1 MNLLELVMIV
11 KNSGDVL
18 RDCLRLNK
26 KFIDHWTILDT
37 GSSDNTKNIIK
48 EELKDLPGTLY
59 EEDFVDF
66 STTRNRSLE
75 LSSKKCK
82 YTIILDDSY
91 VLYGGDILRKIL
103 SAGDVDCYK
112 IKIGHYQNGFLQNEY
127 YSKRIFKTSEMYR
140 YRYRVH
146 EDLVVPEN
154 KITKEITTEDIFIN
168 DIVSLDHQNRSFSRY
183 KKDIYYLSLDY
194 QDNKF
199 DPKTIYYLARTYYNI
214 NKKQESLKF
223 YLELED
229 LCDFSIRKINKTNKY
244 KDAISVFTEYK
255 FASTYEGC
263 CLLYAI
269 DGDNEKFEKKLKLLV
284 RNYKDRAEPLY
295 KIALNYK
302 YQNKIKEADEILNEL
317 IKFKKPRVSFTF
329 IENDLYE
336 YNIPYLYIEIKLIQ
350 NQVDKAVEV
359 LKKLLNFYPLDQQ
372 LLNIKYAVT
381 DMNISSTKLSNERT
395 IVIHT
400 GNFLACWN
408 PKNDDRISG
417 SEYMAMN
424 MAKEFYNLGY
434 RVFVIGKFENDIN
447 NFQGIYDNVE
457 YIDNKYF
464 SEFALKYVIDYLIV
478 SRYTCNLLY
487 YDNIKNVYL
496 WVHDV
501 LPIMNSTST
510 SKNFQTHLTKFKK
523 IITVSEWQK
532 NNIKKEFG
540 LPQEMFYSSRNAIY
554 PDRFLNKNIEKTP
567 YRFIYSSCPTR
578 GLNYLIDIIPQ
589 VKEKYPETTLQLF
602 VNKNLID
609 YDTLIKIEK
618 LDYVILN
625 KRVSQAE
632 LAIEFLKSDVWLYP
646 TDFEETFCIT
656 ALEAMMAKCLVV
668 TVDFAG
674 LSETVKGRGIVC
686 KHPIDKNIDDLV
698 KKLFFVLE
706 KPYLKEHFIEKS
718 YEWALQQT
726 YQSLAT
732 DWVKNLF

>member
-1 MNLLELVMIV
+1 MKLLELVMIV
-11 KNSGDVL
+11 KNSGELL

-48 EELKDLPGTLY
+48 EELADIPGNLY

-91 VLYGGDILRKIL
+91 VLYGGNNLRKL
-103 SAGDVDCYK
+103 LKMSDVDCYK

-127 YSKRIFKTSEMYR
+127 YSKRIFKTSEGYR

-154 KITKEITTEDIFIN
+154 KIVKEIINDDIFVN

-194 QDNKF
+194 KDNKF

-214 NKKQESLKF
+214 NKKKESLKF

-229 LCDFSIRKINKTNKY
+229 LCDFSIRKINKTKEY
-244 KDAISVFTEYK
+244 KDALNVFIEYK
-255 FASTYEGC
+255 FAAAYEGC

-269 DGDNEKFEKKLKLLV
+269 DGDSEKFEKKLKLLV
-284 RNYKDRAEPLY
+284 QKYKDRAEPLY

-302 YQNKIKEADEILNEL
+302 YQNKIKDADDILNK
-317 IKFKKPRVSFTF
+317 IINFRKPRVSFTF

-336 YNIPYLYIEIKLIQ
+336 FNIPYLYIEIKLLK
-350 NQVDKAVEV
+350 NEVYLAVEV
-359 LKKLLNFYPLDQQ
+359 LKKLLNIYPLDQQ
-372 LLNIKYAVT
+372 LLNIKYGLT
-381 DMNISSTKLSNERT
+381 DMNISSTRLSTNNKT
-395 IVIHT
+395 LVIHT
-400 GNFLACWN
+400 GNFLTSWN
-408 PKNDDRISG
+408 PKNDERISG

-424 MAKEFYNLGY
+424 MAKEFTNIGY
-434 RVFVIGKFENDIN
+434 RVFIFGTFENDIN
-447 NFQGIYDNVE
+447 NFQGVYNNIE
-457 YIDNKYF
+457 YIDIKYF

-478 SRYTCNLLY
+478 SRYVCNLLY

-496 WVHDV
+496 WVHDT
-501 LPIMNSTST
+501 LPIMNTSN

-532 NNIKKEFG
+532 NNIKKQFG
-540 LPQEMFYSSRNAIY
+540 LPDEMFYSSRNAIY
-554 PDRFLNKNIEKTP
+554 PDRFLDKNIEKIP

-578 GLNYLIDIIPQ
+578 GLNYLIDIIPR

-618 LDYVILN
+618 LDYVFLN
-625 KRVSQAE
+625 KRVSQAD
-632 LAIEFLKSDVWLYP
+632 LAIEFLKSDIWLYP

-668 TVDFAG
+668 TVEFAG
-674 LSETVKGRGIVC
+674 LSETIKGRGIVC
-686 KHPIDKNIDDLV
+686 KHPIEDNIDDLV
-698 KKLFFVLE
+698 KKLFFVME

-718 YEWALQQT
+718 YDWALQQT
-726 YQSLAT
+726 YETLAK
-732 DWVKNLF
+732 DWEKNIF